1 MLHTLRRPIKLTSFG
16 LSYLV
21 LFGPLVGITR
31 LGDVPKLDDKGEA
44 AAMARLANAE
54 KASGGDEQQK
64 KPMAMKLVCVGP
76 DELVVGLHVI
86 GFGADEMLQGFGVA
100 VKMGATKRDFD
111 STIGIHPTAA
121 EEIVTMRT
129 VTREHRKDT
138 A

>member
-1 MLHTLRRPIKLTSFG
+1 MSSAVFCNPEVASVGLTE
-16 LSYLV
+16 
-21 LFGPLVGITR
+21 
-31 LGDVPKLDDKGEA
+31 EA
-44 AAMARLANAE
+44 ARERFANVDVY
-54 KASGGDEQQK
+54 ASTFR
-64 KPMAMKLVCVGP
+64 PMKNTISGSPLKMMMKLVVDHDSDRVVGAHVVGP
-76 DELVVGLHVI
+76 AAAEMMQGI
-86 GFGADEMLQGFGVA
+86 GIA

>member
-64 KPMAMKLVCVGP
+64 KL
-76 DELVVGLHVI
+76 
-86 GFGADEMLQGFGVA
+86 
-100 VKMGATKRDFD
+100 
-111 STIGIHPTAA
+111 S
-121 EEIVTMRT
+121 
-129 VTREHRKDT
+129 
-138 A
+138 